1 MTLSYL
7 LGRRNNYSTPWTDEL
22 IARLKELWAE
32 GFSAS
37 QIADEL
43 HPLFRE
49 GLTRCGVLGKVHRL
63 HLPARK
69 PRRHPMT
76 RKVLPHRKPP
86 SVLASPKRPPL
97 MPTAPPMRRL
107 GFFELAPRQCRF
119 PIGEP
124 TLFFC
129 GADAEQIYCPFHQ
142 RMARRPDGR
151 SSER

>member
-7 LGRRNNYSTPWTDEL
+7 IGRRNSYSTPWTDEL

-69 PRRHPMT
+69 PRRHPVP
-76 RKVLPHRKPP
+76 RKVLPRKPP
-86 SVLASPKRPPL
+86 SVSAPPKRPPP
-97 MPTAPPMRRL
+97 MPAAPSMRRL

-119 PIGEP
+119 PIGDP
-124 TLFFC
+124 ILFFC
-129 GADAEQIYCPFHQ
+129 GADAEQVYCPFHQ
-142 RMARRPDGR
+142 HMARRPDGR